1 MTLGPNVRP
10 HTVRRQPMPKY
21 KIRATKVTFMEAKDE
36 DEARAVYDSDNVDI
50 DDWEFYDEQ
59 VYEVTADA

>member
-1 MTLGPNVRP
+1 
-10 HTVRRQPMPKY
+10 MPKY